1 MAEFEKEEFAFPD
14 EEKAQAKPEVEI
26 KASADDFEFIVE
38 DDTPE
43 EDRGKQP
50 MPEEVV
56 KKLEV
61 ANEDEEEL
69 DLKAQKERLKQ
80 YKKVWNDER
89 RAKEAALRE
98 QQEAIALAKRFIEE
112 NKRLKETLSSG
123 EKTYIETVQS
133 NADLELQAAKA
144 QYREALDSGD
154 SEKVVEAQYRLTQA
168 TYKAEQSKNF
178 KPNISLQSEE
188 TEVQIPQVEQQ
199 RPRVDAKT
207 QEWLDDNPWYGSK
220 KAMSNFAVG
229 IHEELVDEYGANIVG
244 TDQYFKHIDKT
255 MRKKFPEYFSTLE
268 DSSQAE
274 PEKEPQTAPPKA
286 KPSTVVAPATR
297 STSSKQVRLKQSQ
310 MALIKK
316 LGLTPEVYA
325 REQNKLEASNG

>member
-1 MAEFEKEEFAFPD
+1 MAEFEKEEFKFPD
-14 EEKAQAKPEVEI
+14 EAETKGKPLEAADEVEY
-26 KASADDFEFIVE
+26 IVE
-38 DDTPE
+38 DDTPP
-43 EDRGKQP
+43 EDKGQKP

-61 ANEDEEEL
+61 ADEDNEEL
-69 DLKAQKERLKQ
+69 DPKAQKERIKQ

-89 RAKEAALRE
+89 RAKEAADRE
-98 QQEAIALAKRFIEE
+98 RQEAIALAQRVIEE
-112 NKRLKETLSSG
+112 NKRLKAQYSAG

-133 NADLELQAAKA
+133 AADTTLTMAKRE
-144 QYREALDSGD
+144 YKEALESGD
-154 SEKVVEAQYRLTQA
+154 SDRIVEAQTALNEA
-168 TYKAEQSKNF
+168 TYKAQQAKEF
-178 KPNISLQSEE
+178 KPSALQEQE
-188 TEVQIPQVEQQ
+188 NEVQIPQSQQ
-199 RPRVDAKT
+199 QPKVDAKT
-207 QEWLDDNPWYGSK
+207 QAWLDENPWYGSK

-229 IHEELVDEYGANIVG
+229 IHEELIDEYGPKVVG

-255 MRKKFPEYFSTLE
+255 MRKKFPEYFETME
-268 DSSQAE
+268 EGSQAE
-274 PEKEPQTAPPKA
+274 PEPEPQTAPKA

-316 LGLTPEVYA
+316 LGLTPEIYA